1 MITMSKEPRLYDYI
15 IENIDINNI
24 LKENEDKHLTD
35 KELYEKLKWINIVAL
50 YKKIRY
56 YYDNERLWNFNWK
69 SKIH

>member
-1 MITMSKEPRLYDYI
+1 MNKEPRLYDYM
-15 IENIDINNI
+15 IENIDINHI
-24 LKENEDKHLTD
+24 LEENEDKHLTD

>member
-1 MITMSKEPRLYDYI
+1 MNKEPRLYDYI